1 MVGKQC
7 FRYMKY
13 FDILKK
19 NLELSK
25 TVGGENYRIAIVS
38 NTTVFEIK
46 DVVEFFLREN
56 KINVK
61 VEIADYNNIVQ
72 ETYKYSSYDAIII
85 FWELISLKE
94 GLHSEQFVVN
104 DSMISKITNKTKNEI
119 DLVFKN
125 VSETPVV
132 IFNKFSSLLFDF
144 NPLIESKLHNLSKIL
159 NGYLETAKSKNTHLI
174 DTELISAKIGIDK
187 SKDLRK
193 FYTSKSL
200 YSNEFYISYV
210 KEILPV
216 FLSIKG
222 KSKKV
227 LVLDC
232 DNTLWGGIL
241 GEDGINGIKINGL
254 SYPGRIFYEVQQ
266 ILLSLKNQGVLLA
279 ICSKNNLSDIEDV
292 FKRHPDFILK
302 SHDFVVKKVNWKDK
316 ATNILEISKELNVG
330 VESIVFVDDSKF
342 EVGIVK
348 DVHPSVETFLVPKN
362 LTQYP
367 TEISKLGSL
376 FYKTSYSKEDSLKT
390 KMYLDEKKRENKK
403 KSYRLVE
410 DYLSSLG
417 LEIELFWNENSQ
429 VSRAAQLS
437 QKTNQ
442 FNLTTKRYTEAQ
454 IVKMIRLKSHDVII
468 TSLKDIYG
476 DYGLTGLV
484 IIENSKNHIRKI
496 DSFMLSCRIIGRN
509 IEFALFNEIV
519 NWLKSMKIEKI
530 DSTFIKTNKNL
541 QVENFY
547 ENLGFQLTS
556 QSESKKKYELKL
568 KDYSFKKLPYIK
580 VK

>member
-1 MVGKQC
+1 MC
-7 FRYMKY
+7 
-13 FDILKK
+13 
-19 NLELSK
+19 
-25 TVGGENYRIAIVS
+25 
-38 NTTVFEIK
+38 
-46 DVVEFFLREN
+46 
-56 KINVK
+56 
-61 VEIADYNNIVQ
+61 
-72 ETYKYSSYDAIII
+72 
-85 FWELISLKE
+85 
-94 GLHSEQFVVN
+94 
-104 DSMISKITNKTKNEI
+104 
-119 DLVFKN
+119 
-125 VSETPVV
+125 
-132 IFNKFSSLLFDF
+132 
-144 NPLIESKLHNLSKIL
+144 
-159 NGYLETAKSKNTHLI
+159 
-174 DTELISAKIGIDK
+174 
-187 SKDLRK
+187 
-193 FYTSKSL
+193 
-200 YSNEFYISYV
+200 
-210 KEILPV
+210 
-216 FLSIKG
+216 
-222 KSKKV
+222 
-227 LVLDC
+227 
-232 DNTLWGGIL
+232 
-241 GEDGINGIKINGL
+241 
-254 SYPGRIFYEVQQ
+254 
-266 ILLSLKNQGVLLA
+266 
-279 ICSKNNLSDIEDV
+279 KNNLNDIEDV
-292 FKRHPDFILK
+292 FERHPDLILK
-302 SHDFVVKKVNWKDK
+302 SDDFVVKKVNWKDK

-330 VESIVFVDDSKF
+330 IESIVFVDDSKF
-342 EVGIVK
+342 EVGIVE

-376 FYKTSYSKEDSLKT
+376 FYKTSYSKEDILKT
-390 KMYLDEKKRENKK
+390 KMYIEEKKREEKK

-417 LEIELFWNENSQ
+417 LEIELFWNEKSQ

-509 IEFALFNEIV
+509 IEFAFFNEIV
-519 NWLKSMKIEKI
+519 NWLKSMKIKKI

-547 ENLGFQLTS
+547 ENLGFKLTS